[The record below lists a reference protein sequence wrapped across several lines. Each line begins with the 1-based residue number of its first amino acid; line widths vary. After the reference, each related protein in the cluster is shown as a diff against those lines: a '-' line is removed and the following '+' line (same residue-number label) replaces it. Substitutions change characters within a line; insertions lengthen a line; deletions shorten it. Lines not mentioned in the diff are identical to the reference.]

1 MSSGTD
7 TSKPEASREQAILAR
22 AHAQWMALRA
32 SDPEYF
38 AYMEDAN
45 PMLARRAELLDL
57 MDRAPSESV
66 FMYLFANFSMRLE
79 IAAITGREFS

>member
-1 MSSGTD
+1 MNSGTD
-7 TSKPEASREQAILAR
+7 IPKQEPSREQMIVSR
-22 AHAQWMALRA
+22 AHAQWQALRQ
-32 SDPEYF
+32 SDPEFF

-45 PMLARRAELLDL
+45 PMLARRSELLDL

>member
-1 MSSGTD
+1 MSSSD
-7 TSKPEASREQAILAR
+7 KPKKDESRETAILAR
-22 AHAQWMALRA
+22 AHAQWQALRA

-45 PMLARRAELLDL
+45 PMLARREELLDL
-57 MDRAPSESV
+57 MDRAPSEPV

-79 IAAITGREFS
+79 IAAITGREFQ